1 MDIKYFMKERIKFA
15 RFFYEQGCT
24 PFQNI
29 IMLIDDEQYPYAPIP
44 YDESGEPQ
52 FLYEWQQAKEGMDSI
67 GMASLSM
74 LSSTLQLY
82 MDNWLDIFSVPKKQ
96 RKSNKGWFKAYI
108 KAMECLGVD
117 FISCPADTYV
127 LEQMILAR
135 NRVQHSDDITS
146 NTVAHL
152 DSELLR
158 FQNPVFVRKPISAW
172 PRGQRVYIDKSIF
185 NDAISEL
192 EQFCSWL
199 ELEAIR
205 IKKSSKT

>member
-29 IMLIDDEQYPYAPIP
+29 ITLIDNEQYPYVPIP

-52 FLYEWQQAKEGMDSI
+52 FLYEWQQAKEGIYSI
-67 GMASLSM
+67 GTASLSM
-74 LSSTLQLY
+74 LSSILKLY
-82 MDNWLDIFSVPKKQ
+82 MDKWLDFFSVPKKQ
-96 RKSNKGWFKAYI
+96 RKGNKGWFQAYI
-108 KAMECLGVD
+108 KEMERLG
-117 FISCPADTYV
+117 INLSSCPADTTI

-158 FQNPVFVRKPISAW
+158 FQSPVFVRSLSPAW
-172 PRGQRVYIDKSIF
+172 PRGQRIYINKSTF

-192 EQFCSWL
+192 EKFCSWL

-205 IKKSSKT
+205 IKRSSKT